1 MTFENVDYTSL
12 SVPAAPFSDP
22 SRIPDFPKNK
32 VPRHVGVI
40 MDGNGRWAQQR
51 GMIRTEGH
59 QAAEP
64 VVFDTIAGAIEAGVR
79 YLSLYTFSTENWK
92 RSPQEVRFLMGFSR
106 DIIHRR
112 VAQMDEWGVRVRWSG
127 RKPKLWKSVID
138 ELQAAEER
146 TKNNTTIDVVC
157 CLNYGGRA
165 EIADACAAIAREV
178 RDGKISGDRVTEK
191 MIAEHL
197 YNPDSP
203 DCDLVSRT
211 SGEQRTSNFLM
222 WSPSYAERYCAPLAW
237 PDVNRTERWKACEAY
252 AGRERRYGGAVDKV
266 LHEEPTGADDPEDDE
281 ADEPPHHD
289 GQ

>member
-1 MTFENVDYTSL
+1 MRSMAFENVDYTSL

-22 SRIPDFPKNK
+22 SRIPDFPKGK
-32 VPRHVGVI
+32 VPRHIGVI

-51 GMIRTEGH
+51 GLIRTEGH

-127 RKPKLWKSVID
+127 RRPKLWKSVID
-138 ELQAAEER
+138 ELESAMER
-146 TKNNTTIDVVC
+146 TKHNKVIDVVFC
-157 CLNYGGRA
+157 INYGGRA

-178 RDGKISGDRVTEK
+178 RDGRISGDRVTEK
-191 MIAEHL
+191 MVAEHL
-197 YNPDSP
+197 YNPDIP
-203 DCDLVSRT
+203 DCDLVIRT
-211 SGEQRTSNFLM
+211 SGEQRTSNFLP
-222 WSPSYAERYCAPLAW
+222 WQAAYAELDFVPELF
-237 PDVNRTERWKACEAY
+237 PDC
-252 AGRERRYGGAVDKV
+252 GREVLWRSIDHYIHRDRRFGGVKK
-266 LHEEPTGADDPEDDE
+266 
-281 ADEPPHHD
+281 
-289 GQ
+289 